1 MLPSG
6 LCLEARNQE
15 NGEESRAEPI
25 RLDAYFIQRRGVLLY
40 VRVSQLAFKMARSRR
55 QSLVFL
61 TRCANLMVLAQ
72 EPRSSAQISTAGG
85 FSRSMLRS
93 EAKTLCRAAS
103 PLLHNGLRGSGDR
116 PAARSWALARNPRP
130 VLQPVT
136 MPASSLRHQVEGRAG
151 GVRKNWRYKKAG

>member
-61 TRCANLMVLAQ
+61 TRCANLMVLA
-72 EPRSSAQISTAGG
+72 
-85 FSRSMLRS
+85 
-93 EAKTLCRAAS
+93 
-103 PLLHNGLRGSGDR
+103 
-116 PAARSWALARNPRP
+116 
-130 VLQPVT
+130 
-136 MPASSLRHQVEGRAG
+136 
-151 GVRKNWRYKKAG
+151 